1 MTNTGQVD
9 PVDPVFERLPDQ
21 ARLWVFGSERALT
34 PNERAALLGRVDG
47 FLSRWKAHGAPL
59 AAGRAWLHDR
69 FLAVA
74 VDERVTPPSGCSID
88 ALVRMLKELEAEIGS
103 RLVDNTPVYYRS
115 ARGVERVSRGGFGER
130 VAAGEVTLDT
140 PVFNNTITRLGEL
153 REGKWEGPAR
163 QSWQGR
169 AFFRI

>member
-1 MTNTGQVD
+1 MTQTD
-9 PVDPVFERLPDQ
+9 RTDSVFEHLPDQ
-21 ARLWVFGSERALT
+21 ARLWVFASERPLSGS
-34 PNERAALLGRVDG
+34 ERAALLGRVDG
-47 FLSRWKAHGAPL
+47 FLSQWKAHGAPL

-88 ALVRMLKELEAEIGS
+88 ALVRMLRELEAEIGS
-103 RLVDNTPVYYRS
+103 RLVDNAPVYYRS
-115 ARGVERVSRGGFGER
+115 SRGVEGVTRARFR
-130 VAAGEVTLDT
+130 KLADAGEVTPDT
-140 PVFNNTITRLGEL
+140 PVFNNTITRLAEF

-169 AFFRI
+169 AFFRM

>member
-1 MTNTGQVD
+1 MKTTEQAD
-9 PVDPVFERLPDQ
+9 SVFERLPDQ
-21 ARLWVFGSERALT
+21 ARLWVFASERPLLAR
-34 PNERAALLGRVDG
+34 ERATLFARVDD

-74 VDERVTPPSGCSID
+74 VDESVTPPSGCSID
-88 ALVRMLKELEAEIGS
+88 ALVHMLKQLEAEIGS

-115 ARGVERVSRGGFGER
+115 PRGVERVSRGGFRKLAE
-130 VAAGEVTLDT
+130 AGEVTPDT
-140 PVFNNTITRLGEL
+140 PVFNNTITRLEEF

-163 QSWQGR
+163 HSWQGR

>member
-1 MTNTGQVD
+1 MTQTRQTD
-9 PVDPVFERLPDQ
+9 TVFERMPGE
-21 ARLWVFGSERALT
+21 ARLWIFASERALSDR
-34 PNERAALLGRVDG
+34 ERAALLARVDG

-59 AAGRAWLHDR
+59 AAGRAWLHNR

-103 RLVDNTPVYYRS
+103 RLVDNAPVYYQS
-115 ARGVERVSRGGFGER
+115 PSGVERVTRGRFR
-130 VAAGEVTLDT
+130 KLADAGEVTPDT
-140 PVFNNTITRLGEL
+140 HVFNNTITRLAEFRG
-153 REGKWEGPAR
+153 GKWEGPAR
-163 QSWQGR
+163 HSWQGR

>member
-1 MTNTGQVD
+1 MIQAEQTD
-9 PVDPVFERLPDQ
+9 SVFQRMPDQ
-21 ARLWVFGSERALT
+21 ARLWVFASERPLAGR
-34 PNERAALLGRVDG
+34 ERAALLERVDE
-47 FLSRWKAHGAPL
+47 FLFRWKAHGAPL
-59 AAGRAWLHDR
+59 AAGRAWLYDR

-88 ALVRMLKELEAEIGS
+88 ALVRTLKELEAKIGS

-115 ARGVERVSRGGFGER
+115 PQGVERVTRGRFRQLADGGQ
-130 VAAGEVTLDT
+130 VTPDT
-140 PVFNNTITRLGEL
+140 LVFNNTITRLGEF

-163 QSWQGR
+163 HSWQGR